1 MNRRGIT
8 AVTVAAACAILLAGC
23 AGKRGTASPAP
34 STAESTAA
42 TLPHTGA
49 PTVDSPLSPAVL
61 DGSPCD
67 SALTSSQVDHLLGQP
82 TPAKPSDTQLGPM
95 CQWSSASGSGAG
107 ITVAYQ
113 TKSDQGISL
122 AYQNVQPTAAR
133 WKSLAPIRGF
143 PAVAYT
149 NSADKRACVI
159 VVGVTDKLAFSTGLT
174 LGDKAAGE
182 GKDCFDLAPEVA
194 GTVLTNLKARA

>member
-1 MNRRGIT
+1 MTKRSIT
-8 AVTVAAACAILLAGC
+8 TMAAIMAGC
-23 AGKRGTASPAP
+23 LLISACSGTPKAPATTTTAPSSTASAD
-34 STAESTAA
+34 SDV
-42 TLPHTGA
+42 
-49 PTVDSPLSPAVL
+49 PTVQSPLPTTAL

-67 SALTSSQVDHLLGQP
+67 SALTSSQVTHFLGQS
-82 TPAKPSDTQLGPM
+82 TPAKPSDTQLGPL

-113 TKSDQGISL
+113 TESDQGIRL
-122 AYQNVQPTAAR
+122 AYQNVQPKAAR
-133 WKSLAPIRGF
+133 WKPLASIQGF

-159 VVGVTDKLAFSTGLT
+159 VVGVTDELAFSTGLT

-194 GTVLTNLKARA
+194 DTVLSNLKARA

>member
-1 MNRRGIT
+1 M
-8 AVTVAAACAILLAGC
+8 AAIMAGC
-23 AGKRGTASPAP
+23 LLISACSGTPKAPATTTTAPSSTASADSDVPK
-34 STAESTAA
+34 
-42 TLPHTGA
+42 
-49 PTVDSPLSPAVL
+49 VQSPLPTTAL

-67 SALTSSQVDHLLGQP
+67 SALTSSQVAHFLGQS
-82 TPAKPSDTQLGPM
+82 TPAKPSDTQLGPL

-113 TKSDQGISL
+113 TESDQGIRL
-122 AYQNVQPTAAR
+122 AYQNVKPKAAR
-133 WKSLAPIRGF
+133 WQPLEAIQGL

-149 NSADKRACVI
+149 NTDDKRACVI
-159 VVGVTDKLAFSTGLT
+159 VVGVTDELAFSTGLT

-194 GTVLTNLKARA
+194 DTVLTNLKARA